1 MQKENKIAKA
11 GLQVVPNSAQTYLQI
26 RGELVPDRAMYR
38 IIKKGGIMVQ
48 EGAIDSDHR
57 ISFSAAL
64 EKGNYTLL
72 ITTKQGNQSA
82 RFQIQ

>member
-1 MQKENKIAKA
+1 MIAN
-11 GLQVVPNSAQTYLQI
+11 PAQTYLQI
-26 RGELVPDRAMYR
+26 RGEMVPDRAMYK

-48 EGAIDSDHR
+48 EGAIDSQHR
-57 ISFSAAL
+57 IAFAETL